1 MSSTS
6 ATSATYAGGG
16 GGVLGTLSRIGR
28 SLMLPIAVLP
38 AAALLVRFGQDD
50 MLGKDGLDWTD
61 VAGVNI
67 AAILA
72 KAGGVLF
79 DNLPLLFAV
88 GIAIG
93 FARRSDGSTALAA
106 VVGWLVFNTVFN
118 EMVADNVVQI
128 RPDGTPVLPTMGVL
142 SGILMGIVTA
152 LLYQKFYRVKLVAW
166 LAFFGGRRFVPI
178 VTAGSAVILGI
189 FFGAIWP
196 PIGEGINNFGDWLV
210 EQGGVGAGIY
220 GTVNRVLIP
229 FGLHNIINPIM
240 WFIVGEYTPPGGEP
254 VFGDLHR
261 YFAGD
266 PSSGLYMAGFFPVM
280 MFGLPAAALAI
291 THCARPERRKIVG
304 GIMLSAA
311 FCSFLTGV
319 TEPIEFA
326 FIFVAPLLFGIHA
339 VLTGISM
346 WLADLLNIHI
356 GFGFSASFI
365 DFLLNVG
372 KSNTHNPWLVWVVG
386 AVYAVVYYVIFR
398 WAIIRFN
405 IPTMGREPE
414 EEVPADQQAYD
425 ERVVVSTG
433 PAPPGEEPPT
443 APATPSQTS

>member
-38 AAALLVRFGQDD
+38 AAALLVRLGQDD

-61 VAGVNI
+61 VAGINI

-106 VVGWLVFNTVFN
+106 VVGWLVFNTIFN

-152 LLYQKFYRVKLVAW
+152 LLYQKFYRVKLVPW

-210 EQGGVGAGIY
+210 DQGGVGAGIY
-220 GTVNRVLIP
+220 GTVNRLLIP

-240 WFIVGEYTPPGGEP
+240 WFIVGEYTPRGGEP

-266 PSSGLYMAGFFPVM
+266 PSAGLYMAGFFPVM

-291 THCARPERRKIVG
+291 THCARPERRKVVG

-339 VLTGISM
+339 VLTGVSM

-365 DFLLNVG
+365 DFLLNFG

-386 AVYAVVYYVIFR
+386 AGYAVVYYVIFR

-425 ERVVVSTG
+425 ERVAVSTES
-433 PAPPGEEPPT
+433 APPGEETPT
-443 APATPSQTS
+443 APATP

>member
-6 ATSATYAGGG
+6 AASATYAGGG

-152 LLYQKFYRVKLVAW
+152 LLYQKFYRVKLVPW

-196 PIGEGINNFGDWLV
+196 PIGEGINTFGDWLV
-210 EQGGVGAGIY
+210 DQGGVGAGIY
-220 GTVNRVLIP
+220 GTVNRLLIP

-425 ERVVVSTG
+425 ERVVVSAG

-443 APATPSQTS
+443 APATP

>member
-6 ATSATYAGGG
+6 AASATYAGGG

-152 LLYQKFYRVKLVAW
+152 LLYQKFYRVKLVPW

-210 EQGGVGAGIY
+210 DQGGVGAGIY
-220 GTVNRVLIP
+220 GTVNRLLIP

-443 APATPSQTS
+443 APATP

>member
-67 AAILA
+67 AAIFA

-152 LLYQKFYRVKLVAW
+152 LLYQKFYRVKLVPW

-210 EQGGVGAGIY
+210 DQGGVGAGIY
-220 GTVNRVLIP
+220 GTVNRLLIP

-443 APATPSQTS
+443 APATP

>member
-67 AAILA
+67 AAIFA

-210 EQGGVGAGIY
+210 DQGGVGAGIY
-220 GTVNRVLIP
+220 GTVNRLLIP

-443 APATPSQTS
+443 APATP

>member
-28 SLMLPIAVLP
+28 SLMLPIAILP

-152 LLYQKFYRVKLVAW
+152 LLYQKFYRVKLVPW

-196 PIGEGINNFGDWLV
+196 PIGEGINNVGDWLV
-210 EQGGVGAGIY
+210 DQGGVGAGIY
-220 GTVNRVLIP
+220 GTVNRLLIP

-326 FIFVAPLLFGIHA
+326 FIFVAPLLFVIHA
-339 VLTGISM
+339 ILTGISM

-365 DFLLNVG
+365 DFLLNFG

-398 WAIIRFN
+398 WAIIKFN

-414 EEVPADQQAYD
+414 EELPADQQAHD
-425 ERVVVSTG
+425 DRVAVSTE
-433 PAPPGEEPPT
+433 PVPPGEERPT
-443 APATPSQTS
+443 APATP

>member
-6 ATSATYAGGG
+6 AASATYAGGG

-38 AAALLVRFGQDD
+38 AAALLVRLGQDD

-152 LLYQKFYRVKLVAW
+152 LLYQKFYRVKLVPW

-196 PIGEGINNFGDWLV
+196 PIGEGINTFGDWLV
-210 EQGGVGAGIY
+210 DQGGVGAGIY
-220 GTVNRVLIP
+220 GTVNRLLIP

-425 ERVVVSTG
+425 ERVVVSAG

-443 APATPSQTS
+443 APATP

>member
-6 ATSATYAGGG
+6 AASATYAGGG

-152 LLYQKFYRVKLVAW
+152 LLYQKFYRVKLVPW

-210 EQGGVGAGIY
+210 DQGGVGAGIY
-220 GTVNRVLIP
+220 GTVNRLLIP

-425 ERVVVSTG
+425 ERVVVSAG

-443 APATPSQTS
+443 APATP

>member
-6 ATSATYAGGG
+6 AASATYAGGG

-152 LLYQKFYRVKLVAW
+152 LLYQKFYRVKLVPW

-196 PIGEGINNFGDWLV
+196 PIGEGINTFGDWLV
-210 EQGGVGAGIY
+210 DQGGVGAGIY
-220 GTVNRVLIP
+220 GTVNRLLIP

-443 APATPSQTS
+443 APATP

>member
-1 MSSTS
+1 MSSMS
-6 ATSATYAGGG
+6 AASATYAGGG

-61 VAGVNI
+61 VGGVNI

-72 KAGGVLF
+72 KAGGVVF

-152 LLYQKFYRVKLVAW
+152 LLYQKFYRVKLVPW

-210 EQGGVGAGIY
+210 DQGGVGAGIY
-220 GTVNRVLIP
+220 GTVNRLLIP

-443 APATPSQTS
+443 APATP